1 MPARTSSA
9 VQRAACRRVRRAAAR
24 SGRGHRD
31 RGSGGNA
38 ESVLELLY
46 ELRQLEQRHLFERV
60 EQLVGAELRHGG
72 GPSWYGG
79 VPGWLGRSGNAGY
92 AGVPSAG
99 VAVSVAGSVG
109 SSVAGAAVSVPGSVV
124 NSAAGSLSA
133 CSASCCRSASAS
145 RTACDS
151 GAANRLTACDSEPC
165 RAPASFAS
173 RTALDSRSASRR
185 ISSAVTG
192 RPSST
197 PPLIN
202 NRGWVRA
209 KSRTPL
215 AATTGSPSTKAIAVG
230 PSSNDSSSA
239 NPACCAAILVRV
251 FLTTA
256 YRVSAPSARR
266 NSVSCETVS
275 PRYSVNTAAVAPVN
289 ASVSSATAAALS
301 DLGMDLFLRVRPVG
315 AIRKAPQRKTPR
327 RRARGV
333 GRVATAN
340 LGR

>member
-46 ELRQLEQRHLFERV
+46 ELRQLEQRHLCERV

-109 SSVAGAAVSVPGSVV
+109 SSVAGWLAGSAGSAGAALRSVPGSAGSSVAGAAVSVPGSVV

-133 CSASCCRSASAS
+133 CSARCCRSASAS

-151 GAANRLTACDSEPC
+151 GAANRLTGCDSEPC
-165 RAPASFAS
+165 MAPASFAS
-173 RTALDSRSASRR
+173 RTSLDSRSASRR

-275 PRYSVNTAAVAPVN
+275 PRYSVNTAA
-289 ASVSSATAAALS
+289 ALS

-315 AIRKAPQRKTPR
+315 
-327 RRARGV
+327 
-333 GRVATAN
+333 
-340 LGR
+340 